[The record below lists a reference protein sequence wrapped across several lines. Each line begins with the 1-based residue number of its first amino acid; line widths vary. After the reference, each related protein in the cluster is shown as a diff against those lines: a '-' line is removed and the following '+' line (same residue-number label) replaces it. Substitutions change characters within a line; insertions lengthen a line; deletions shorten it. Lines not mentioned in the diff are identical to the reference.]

1 MSAMNGNKKHRPYL
15 TNNEVAAIY
24 SWAKEQVRANPDN
37 YVAIDI
43 ESAFRKLLSVNAGTQ
58 MHTSINTQLYAA
70 SMPQQ
75 QVVNV
80 NEEMEELYKAFK
92 ADPTNLGQKQLLD
105 LWEWQSRRMSSHP
118 ITDEESM
125 VMYKAQASKAE
136 ADLIARINGNNQD
149 QIAEAFAQSARNTP
163 KTNNPFDL

>member
-1 MSAMNGNKKHRPYL
+1 MSNGNKKHRPYL

-37 YVAIDI
+37 YIAIDI
-43 ESAFRKLLSVNAGTQ
+43 ESAFRKLLSVNVGTQ
-58 MHTSINTQLYAA
+58 MHT

-80 NEEMEELYKAFK
+80 NNEMEEMYKSFK
-92 ADPTNLGQKQLLD
+92 ADPSNLGQSQLLN

-118 ITDEESM
+118 FTDDETM
-125 VMYKAQASKAE
+125 IMYNARASKAD
-136 ADLIARINGNNQD
+136 ADLNAIINGNNQD
-149 QIAEAFAQSARNTP
+149 QIANAFAEAGRNTP
-163 KTNNPFDL
+163 KTKNPFNL